1 MDKLSYGAYDN
12 DNIDCAFIHGSYTD
26 PLSET
31 QARKMLSYPLK
42 EIKEYINKTV
52 SIDSQGNALQLK
64 LDYENSSLYY
74 SLDGTNWLP
83 VDFYGGQGE
92 PGEGV
97 PEGGTFGQFLMKSSS
112 TDYDTEW
119 ATVDVETQINTA
131 IRNVFPI
138 GYVYISVDPTNP
150 STYFAGTWQQIT
162 SDAYLKIV
170 NSDGGALGGTSNEH
184 KIPVESLPSH
194 NHSYSDYATYSTDQ
208 TGAYSPTSYINQYVG
223 SPTSTGRTT
232 GNKGGGQAYYPY
244 YLGVYVWK
252 RVA

>member
-1 MDKLSYGAYDN
+1 MDKLSFGAYDN
-12 DNIDCAFIHGSYTD
+12 DNVDCAFTDGSYTD

-42 EIKEYINKTV
+42 EIKDYINKTV
-52 SIDSQGNALQLK
+52 SIDSQNNALQLK

-83 VDFYGGQGE
+83 VDFYGGQGV

-119 ATVDVETQINTA
+119 ATVDVEAQIDTA
-131 IRNVFPI
+131 IRNIFPI

-184 KIPVESLPSH
+184 KIPIESMPAHTHTYRQVANGDVGAASQS
-194 NHSYSDYATYSTDQ
+194 SYQTSVRTYSSNN
-208 TGAYSPTSYINQYVG
+208 TG
-223 SPTSTGRTT
+223 STG
-232 GNKGGGQAYYPY
+232 GGEAYYPY

-252 RVA
+252 RIA